1 MIRLFLSS
9 FLILCLASCIVYAQ
23 PSRCPRGQGSWLNP
37 ETNAVEC
44 EPCPSVELFGNRA
57 LKLPLGCMV
66 LRQGTYLSLERFTQ
80 LKVHEGISQDLQLRF
95 QNLQTA
101 LSNVPT
107 ALRETRELIQAQR
120 ADREALNQQIQI
132 QTERAERLDK
142 SVSTYKAIA
151 WSIGAV
157 FLIDFSVRKFSD
169 LL

>member
-1 MIRLFLSS
+1 MIRHFLNSV
-9 FLILCLASCIVYAQ
+9 LILCLVSCVAYAQ
-23 PSRCPRGQGSWLNP
+23 PRRCPRGQGSWLNP

-44 EPCPSVELFGNRA
+44 QPCPSVELFGNRA

-80 LKVHEGISQDLQLRF
+80 LKVHEGISQDLQTRF

-120 ADREALNQQIQI
+120 ADREALDRQLAS
-132 QTERAERLDK
+132 ERERVENLDK
-142 SVSTYKAIA
+142 SVERYKSLA
-151 WSIGAV
+151 WAIGAV
-157 FLIDFSVRKFSD
+157 FLLDFSVRKFTD
-169 LL
+169 LW